1 MNNELLRKGKSKKQ
15 SGYKNEY
22 GITHQENSGGP
33 NGSADPTV
41 AAAVPTIDKNW

>member
-1 MNNELLRKGKSKKQ
+1 LAKSAFNAKGV
-15 SGYKNEY
+15 GFKNEY
-22 GITHQENSGGP
+22 GLTHRENSGEP